1 MVHKRNV
8 IAARLPQPEFDGRWG
23 LRSALDG
30 RWLPVVY
37 ASEAEASAAASGPS
51 RVARQRQWLGAV
63 RAAVMGLTQR

>member
-37 ASEAEASAAASGPS
+37 ASEAEASAAASGRRASPVNDNGSVPS
-51 RVARQRQWLGAV
+51 AQLSWG
-63 RAAVMGLTQR
+63 